1 MFGMAMEALGCGM
14 QHRPKAGMY
23 GSIRVYAAVSERRRT
38 RLPSR
43 YTDLS
48 PQRDQTCGT
57 CDDFI

>member
-1 MFGMAMEALGCGM
+1 MWDE
-14 QHRPKAGMY
+14 HRPKAGMY